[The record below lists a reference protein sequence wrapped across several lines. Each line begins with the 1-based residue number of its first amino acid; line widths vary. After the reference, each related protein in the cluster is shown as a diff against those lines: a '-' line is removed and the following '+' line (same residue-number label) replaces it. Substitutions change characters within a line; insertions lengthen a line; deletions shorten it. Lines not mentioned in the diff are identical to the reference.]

1 MCPRCRRTS
10 SMRRQTRW
18 CRSWQGLPP
27 RFRFPTPPLAV
38 YSDGRRI
45 GRRGKARTCF
55 RDMTSVLSLVTRQYG
70 VVKPQCAALLLQGP
84 GGVVLRFTFTRV
96 QVQDQVRILLVS
108 PSRVQRAAG
117 ALWVARR
124 RVLGGG
130 ERAWLLVRGPRAS
143 NGAVAA
149 VRQRNDCTACR
160 CRHKWASRARRG
172 RGSKG
177 CT

>member
-1 MCPRCRRTS
+1 ML
-10 SMRRQTRW
+10 RQTRW
-18 CRSWQGLPP
+18 CRSWRGLPP

-38 YSDGRRI
+38 CSEGRRI

-70 VVKPQCAALLLQGP
+70 VVKPQCAALLLHGP
-84 GGVVLRFTFTRV
+84 CGVVLRFTRDQV
-96 QVQDQVRILLVS
+96 QVQVRVRVLLFG
-108 PSRVQRAAG
+108 PSRMQRAAG
-117 ALWVARR
+117 ALRVARR
-124 RVLGGG
+124 RELGGG

-143 NGAVAA
+143 AGAVAA

-160 CRHKWASRARRG
+160 RRQRWASRARRG
-172 RGSKG
+172 RGSEG

>member
-1 MCPRCRRTS
+1 
-10 SMRRQTRW
+10 MRRQTRW
-18 CRSWQGLPP
+18 CRSWRGLPP

-38 YSDGRRI
+38 CSDGRRI

-70 VVKPQCAALLLQGP
+70 VVKPQCAALLLHGP
-84 GGVVLRFTFTRV
+84 GGVVLQFTCV
-96 QVQDQVRILLVS
+96 QVQVQVQVLLFA
-108 PSRVQRAAG
+108 PFRVKRAAG

-124 RVLGGG
+124 RVLGSG
-130 ERAWLLVRGPRAS
+130 ERAWQLVRGPRAS
-143 NGAVAA
+143 DDGAVAA

-172 RGSKG
+172 RGSEG